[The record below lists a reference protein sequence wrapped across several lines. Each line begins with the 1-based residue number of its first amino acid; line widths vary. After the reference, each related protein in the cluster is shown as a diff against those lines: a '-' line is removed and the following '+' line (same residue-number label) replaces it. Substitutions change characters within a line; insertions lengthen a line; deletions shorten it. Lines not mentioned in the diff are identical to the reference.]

1 VSCRRNN
8 MPFVE
13 IKTGRRSGLGRTR
26 GGRVS
31 KLIRDR
37 SRRPPSERHT
47 ISATGHHKD
56 LRFRRALLVLT
67 IALTVHLT
75 SVGGL
80 AQAVLS
86 STSAPPTALLAAPTA
101 GNPFESEVTALETKL
116 SQSTVTPGPIVFY
129 GSSSIRLWKSLAQD
143 FPDYSVLNCGFGGS
157 RLADCA
163 RYANRLVLPRKP
175 SAVVIYAGD
184 NDLALG
190 TAPEKAF
197 QTFQQLFGI
206 FRNYSPSMPIAFV
219 SVKPSPARCM
229 YLDNIRRFNRL
240 VEDYLQTRPET
251 DYIDVFSDML
261 GPDQKPIPSLF
272 VNDKIHLSPAGY
284 QILRREVGEFLTED
298 CSKNKGKISP

>member
-1 VSCRRNN
+1 MSVTLPDDMAS
-8 MPFVE
+8 
-13 IKTGRRSGLGRTR
+13 KRSGGRLAMCM
-26 GGRVS
+26 S
-31 KLIRDR
+31 LE
-37 SRRPPSERHT
+37 SRKFST
-47 ISATGHHKD
+47 A
-56 LRFRRALLVLT
+56 FLVLAF
-67 IALTVHLT
+67 ALGVQLT
-75 SVGGL
+75 SADAL
-80 AQAVLS
+80 AQMMLSPAV
-86 STSAPPTALLAAPTA
+86 SASPKVLQTGPTPA
-101 GNPFESEVTALETKL
+101 NPFESEVSALETKL
-116 SQSTVTPGPIVFY
+116 SQSPLTPGPIVFY

-163 RYANRLVLPRKP
+163 RYANRLVFPRKP

-197 QTFQQLFGI
+197 MTFQQLFGI

>member
-1 VSCRRNN
+1 MSLEC
-8 MPFVE
+8 
-13 IKTGRRSGLGRTR
+13 
-26 GGRVS
+26 
-31 KLIRDR
+31 
-37 SRRPPSERHT
+37 
-47 ISATGHHKD
+47 HKD
-56 LRFRRALLVLT
+56 SRFNRALLVS
-67 IALTVHLT
+67 AVAAVVGVTVA
-75 SVGGL
+75 GAF
-80 AQAVLS
+80 AQAVPS
-86 STSAPPTALLAAPTA
+86 PAVSAPPTAIQAAPTP

-116 SQSTVTPGPIVFY
+116 SQSPITSGPIVFY

-163 RYANRLVLPRKP
+163 RYANRLVLPRRP

-229 YLDNIRRFNRL
+229 YLDNIRKFNRL

-284 QILRREVGEFLTED
+284 QILRKEVGEFLTED
-298 CSKNKGKISP
+298 CSKNRGKISP

>member
-1 VSCRRNN
+1 MNLESY
-8 MPFVE
+8 
-13 IKTGRRSGLGRTR
+13 
-26 GGRVS
+26 
-31 KLIRDR
+31 
-37 SRRPPSERHT
+37 
-47 ISATGHHKD
+47 KD
-56 LRFRRALLVLT
+56 LRFNSVLVVLAVAVT
-67 IALTVHLT
+67 IHLT
-75 SVGGL
+75 SPSTR
-80 AQAVLS
+80 AQAVPS
-86 STSAPPTALLAAPTA
+86 PAVSAPPAAPQTA
-101 GNPFESEVTALETKL
+101 PTPGNPFESEVIALETKL
-116 SQSTVTPGPIVFY
+116 SESPVTPGPIVFY
-129 GSSSIRLWKSLAQD
+129 GSSSIRLWKSLSQD

-184 NDLALG
+184 NDLASG

-229 YLDNIRRFNRL
+229 YLENIRKFNRL

-298 CSKNKGKISP
+298 CAKNKGKFFPGASPPK